1 LEAGRIICVQQKFLL
16 QLIKQTIRATFA
28 PEQMKNNVC
37 MTADS
42 VTCELS
48 NSDSGV
54 KGLETSELEENKEV
68 LSRVKRQRT
77 RHDTAEDTT
86 NECHIISN
94 GHACGSEPEITAAS
108 GEESSDED
116 ETVFLRNLE
125 AKAMENYVNSIPTEV
140 TEMSHSSD
148 TDMTDENTKRNKKR
162 KMCANGIVKDVNYEG
177 SNKNRM
183 KATLQKEAVKE
194 PKGIDCGQ
202 AARLSLTAGFVWDA
216 DPSLLPAAA
225 ASHRSD
231 SSSEEE
237 EVDKV
242 YRHYVEYSHNFH
254 HCCLM
259 VILLC
264 KCLLWNTECEHKS
277 GGI

>member
-1 LEAGRIICVQQKFLL
+1 VQQRFLF
-16 QLIKQTIRATFA
+16 QLIKQTTRATFA
-28 PEQMKNNVC
+28 PEQMSDVC
-37 MTADS
+37 MTADN
-42 VTCELS
+42 VTCDLS

-54 KGLETSELEENKEV
+54 KGLEASELEENKEV

-86 NECHIISN
+86 SECHIISI
-94 GHACGSEPEITAAS
+94 GGACGSDPEVTAES
-108 GEESSDED
+108 GEEFSDED
-116 ETVFLRNLE
+116 EAVFLRKLE

-140 TEMSHSSD
+140 AEISHNSD
-148 TDMTDENTKRNKKR
+148 TDVTDESTRQNKKR
-162 KMCANGIVKDVNYEG
+162 KTYANGIVEDGSYEG
-177 SNKNRM
+177 SNKKRM
-183 KATLQKEAVKE
+183 KGPLQNEAVKE

-202 AARLSLTAGFVWDA
+202 ATRLSLTAGFVWDA

-225 ASHRSD
+225 APHRSD
-231 SSSEEE
+231 SSSDEE

-242 YRHYVEYSHNFH
+242 YKQYIEYSHNFH

-264 KCLLWNTECEHKS
+264 KCLL
-277 GGI
+277 

>member
-1 LEAGRIICVQQKFLL
+1 
-16 QLIKQTIRATFA
+16 
-28 PEQMKNNVC
+28 
-37 MTADS
+37 MTADNA
-42 VTCELS
+42 TCELS

-54 KGLETSELEENKEV
+54 KGLETCELEENKEV

-77 RHDTAEDTT
+77 RRDTAEEST

-94 GHACGSEPEITAAS
+94 GGACGSEPEITAES
-108 GEESSDED
+108 REESSDED
-116 ETVFLRNLE
+116 EAVFLRKLE
-125 AKAMENYVNSIPTEV
+125 AKAMEKYVDSIPAEIA
-140 TEMSHSSD
+140 EISCNSG
-148 TDMTDENTKRNKKR
+148 TDVTDENTRRNKKR
-162 KMCANGIVKDVNYEG
+162 KKCADGIVKDVNYER

-183 KATLQKEAVKE
+183 KAAQQNEAVKE

-202 AARLSLTAGFVWDA
+202 ATRLSLTAGFVWDA

-225 ASHRSD
+225 APHRPD
-231 SSSEEE
+231 SSSDEE

-242 YRHYVEYSHNFH
+242 YRHYIEYSHNFH

-264 KCLLWNTECEHKS
+264 KCLLWNT
-277 GGI
+277 